1 MTDQRT
7 EIFYLAE
14 NCTAEVKIRRSTFIC
29 SLGYAETM
37 AEAKEFITNVSK
49 RHKNATHNC
58 WAYIVGDREKT
69 AHGSDAGEPS
79 GTAGQPMLN
88 TLAGYGLT
96 NVGCVVTRYF
106 GGVKLG
112 IKGLINAYGDAVRTA
127 VEAGTLKN
135 FVRTHSYTVKV
146 PYAFNDTFL
155 RHISDMNGTVC
166 ASDYTD
172 AVIHTVEIEEENTD
186 ASELLLREL
195 ESAGRIEWSHSKD
208 KYGNEQ

>member
-7 EIFYLAE
+7 EVFYLAE
-14 NCTAEVKIRRSTFIC
+14 NCSAEVKIRRSTFIC

-37 AEAKEFITNVSK
+37 AEAKEFITRVSK
-49 RHKNATHNC
+49 INRNADHNC
-58 WAYIVGDREKT
+58 WAYIVGDRGET
-69 AHGSDAGEPS
+69 SHGSDAGEPA
-79 GTAGQPMLN
+79 GTAGQPILN
-88 TLAGYGLT
+88 TLAGYSLT

-112 IKGLINAYGDAVRTA
+112 IKGLINAYTDAVRAA
-127 VEAGTLKN
+127 VEAGNLRK
-135 FVRTHSYTVKV
+135 FVRTHSYKVKV
-146 PYAFNDTFL
+146 PYAFNDVFL

-172 AVIHTVEIEEENTD
+172 TVIHTVEIEEENTD
-186 ASELLLREL
+186 AAELLLREL
-195 ESAGRIEWSHSKD
+195 ESAGRIEWSYSKD